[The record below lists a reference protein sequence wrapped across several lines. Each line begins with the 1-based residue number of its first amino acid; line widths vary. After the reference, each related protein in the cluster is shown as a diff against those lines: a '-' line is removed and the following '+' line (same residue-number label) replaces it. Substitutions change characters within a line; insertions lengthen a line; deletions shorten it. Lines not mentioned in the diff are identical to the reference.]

1 MLREDMSVRDL
12 MVATDEMLDMEA
24 RGDRAAGRC
33 AEAERKVDMAPLGS
47 IVSAPLRSACF
58 ALRSS
63 VTFAAVTSF
72 RSSSECLRLVVL
84 GAALRKG
91 SVAAQRTIFTGMSA
105 SSPCDDGVAKPGR
118 VGNGE
123 TYIPTSSRSKAGVVG
138 RLASWTVSRR
148 EAMFTVELREGPFI
162 SSGGASGSSVASS
175 SGTGNLDAGA
185 GDELW
190 TTMAGVDAVS
200 GRLDKARREFRRE
213 RERVSVGGG
222 DFKRGETGQ
231 WGVLSPELEAEA
243 VFWTARGTR
252 DGSGV
257 ELAAWCES

>member
-1 MLREDMSVRDL
+1 ML
-12 MVATDEMLDMEA
+12 
-24 RGDRAAGRC
+24 C
-33 AEAERKVDMAPLGS
+33 AEVFCNLCGRDVISFVVGVSGTGGAGS
-47 IVSAPLRSACF
+47 SAMKG
-58 ALRSS
+58 
-63 VTFAAVTSF
+63 V
-72 RSSSECLRLVVL
+72 SSSSPDNFHQDA
-84 GAALRKG
+84 G
-91 SVAAQRTIFTGMSA
+91 
-105 SSPCDDGVAKPGR
+105 SSPWDYGVAKPGM
-118 VGNGE
+118 VGKGR

-148 EAMFTVELREGPFI
+148 EAIFTVELRAGAFI
-162 SSGGASGSSVASS
+162 SSGGASGSSTKSS

-190 TTMAGVDAVS
+190 TTIAGVDAVS
-200 GRLDKARREFRRE
+200 GRLDRARSELRRE

-243 VFWTARGTR
+243 VFCTARGTR

-257 ELAAWCES
+257 ELAA